1 MIDVWACCTWF
12 TPIYTY
18 MISPIIKHTTA
29 TAQGGYLGRIT
40 CENCDFWHHGFIF
53 HKICYILALI
63 VFSSWIHPG
72 VGLRTWDW
80 LVRFIRH
87 ELVSSICIYPMRM
100 IHFSIYITHGV
111 ISGSFTWN
119 PHTGKNHGKISW
131 KCCMFPKKNP
141 FFSQNGRIFRPAW
154 EKNGTISQNFLA
166 IFPVQCNI
174 AVVYLE
180 ETWSNFISITCCNIC
195 GKSMK

>member
-29 TAQGGYLGRIT
+29 TAQGGYMGRIT

-63 VFSSWIHPG
+63 VFSSWKTPWCWPQD
-72 VGLRTWDW
+72 LR
-80 LVRFIRH
+80 
-87 ELVSSICIYPMRM
+87 LVSEVYQTWTCFFYLYLSHANDTFFHIYNPWGDQWV
-100 IHFSIYITHGV
+100 IYLKP
-111 ISGSFTWN
+111 
-119 PHTGKNHGKISW
+119 PHWENVV
-131 KCCMFPKKNP
+131 CFPKFSK
-141 FFSQNGRIFRPAW
+141 FSQNGQIFRPIW
-154 EKNGTISQNFLA
+154 EQNRTISQNFLA

-180 ETWSNFISITCCNIC
+180 ETWSNSISITCCNIC